1 MEAVRFGIIGAGRIA
16 RIVAG
21 TFASTGTTPG
31 VAVAD
36 VDEKAAQTLASQI
49 GAQAA
54 HGDYRRVLEDPS
66 VDAVYVAT
74 PPYLHRPMVMEALDA
89 GKHVICE
96 KPFMLN
102 VAEAADVL
110 AAANAR
116 PELKVG
122 SCSSRFRQADT
133 AGRAREIVS
142 GGSLG
147 SVYRVGF
154 QTVSAPPP
162 VGSTVPAWRGDAKSN
177 GGGILYDWGPYDIDW
192 ISFVLGELFTPRRVF
207 ATLGPYF
214 PLTPERGC
222 SSPDVDGRFSAEILC
237 DDGLS
242 IHWERRADEH
252 SSERHSVEIRGTS
265 GGVDTGML
273 PGGSAARLRHAAYR
287 GTADL
292 DEIELLEHDFD
303 WGATLDF
310 PIRDLARAV
319 LDDRL
324 PAAPPEQ
331 QLLLHSVMDAMV
343 ASAETATAQDIS
355 PHTQGTF

>member
-1 MEAVRFGIIGAGRIA
+1 METVRFGIIGAGRIA

-21 TFASTGTTPG
+21 TFAETGTTPG

-36 VDEKAAQTLASQI
+36 VDVKAAQALASQI
-49 GAQAA
+49 GAQAS
-54 HGDYRRVLEDPS
+54 HGDYRRILEDPD

-74 PPYLHRPMVMEALDA
+74 PPYLHRSMVMEALDA

-102 VAEAADVL
+102 AAEAADIL

-122 SCSSRFRQADT
+122 SCSSRFRQAET
-133 AGRAREIVS
+133 AGRAREIVN
-142 GGSLG
+142 GGVLG
-147 SVYRVGF
+147 TVYRVGF
-154 QTVSAPPP
+154 DTVSAPPP
-162 VGSTVPAWRGDAKSN
+162 VGSSIPAWRGDAKLN

-222 SSPDVDGRFSAEILC
+222 LSPDVDGRFSAEILC

-252 SSERHSVEIRGTS
+252 GAERHGVEIRGTS

-273 PGGSAARLRHAAYR
+273 PEGPAARLRHVAYS

-292 DEIELLEHDFD
+292 GEVELLEHQFD

-310 PIRDLARAV
+310 PIRDLALAV
-319 LDDRL
+319 IHDRS
-324 PAAPPEQ
+324 PAAPPEHQ
-331 QLLLHSVMDAMV
+331 HLLHSVMDAMV
-343 ASAETATAQDIS
+343 ASADTAAAQDIS
-355 PHTQGTF
+355 THTQGAR